1 MPFKRTY
8 NRDLSWLSFNQRVL
22 QEAKDIRVPLYDRMK
37 FLAIYSSNLEEF
49 YRIRVAELKRL
60 MELTKKTKKELRED
74 PREVVKKINLTV
86 QKQIKEFNDIFWNQ
100 IIVELEGRNI
110 NLVNETMLH
119 ADQIDFV
126 KDYFHEKVMPHIRP
140 VMISSKRNTPELDEK
155 SIYLAVK
162 LFDEARPGPRVF
174 EYAIT
179 EIPSRKISRFLELP
193 DKNGQ
198 HYVMI
203 LGDVIRLCINELF
216 PDYKL
221 VDAYSIK
228 LTRDAE
234 LMLEDEFSG
243 SLLKKIKRGL
253 NNRAKGVPT
262 RLLYDSAMPADFL
275 NHLKKIFEI
284 GRMDLMP
291 GGRYHNFTDLMNF
304 PRFDLK
310 GISYV
315 PLPTLKKPTL
325 DTATSF
331 FEALSKRDFLLHFP
345 YHSYDY
351 VIRFLNEA
359 ANDVKVRAI
368 KISLYRV
375 SAHSKVVEALIKA
388 AQNGKSVTA
397 FVELKA
403 RFDEES
409 NISYSKE
416 LEEAGVKVLYS
427 FPILKV
433 HAKMIC
439 VERMEDKLRRYV
451 YLSTGNFHETTA
463 KLYCDS
469 SLLTKDKYIG
479 REVSAVFDILAD
491 TRIKREFKH
500 LLVAPDH
507 MRHDLYTLIDQEIK
521 NALKK
526 KPAYIYLK
534 LNSLQD
540 QAIIDK
546 LYEAS
551 QEGVNIR
558 LIIRGICCL
567 IPGVEGLSENIKVI
581 SIVDRFLEHSRI
593 YVFCND
599 NQPKVYLSS
608 ADWMERNLSRRF
620 EVGFPI
626 YQEDL
631 RNEVLEIFR
640 LQWRDNTKARL
651 INKIQNNSYRKSIAK
666 ERARAQIDIYEYLA
680 EKSKHKVDTIR
691 NYQERPTSTVI
702 SE

>member
-1 MPFKRTY
+1 MNIKRTF

-22 QEAKDIRVPLYDRMK
+22 QEAKDLRVPLYERMK
-37 FLAIYSSNLEEF
+37 FLAIFSSNLEEF
-49 YRIRVAELKRL
+49 YRIRVAEWKRL

-74 PREVVKKINLTV
+74 PREVIKKINKTV
-86 QKQIKEFNDIFWNQ
+86 KKHLNEFNDIFWNQ
-100 IIVELEGRNI
+100 IVVELEGRNI
-110 NLVNETMLH
+110 NLVNEKNLTPE
-119 ADQIDFV
+119 QVVFV
-126 KDYFHEKVMPHIRP
+126 QEYFREKVLPHIRP
-140 VMISSKRNTPELDEK
+140 VMINTRRNTPELDEK

-162 LFDEARPGPRVF
+162 LCDFDRPGPRVYD
-174 EYAIT
+174 YAIT
-179 EIPSRKISRFLELP
+179 EIPSRKISRFLILP

-216 PDYKL
+216 PDYEL
-221 VDAYSIK
+221 IDAYSIK

-234 LMLEDEFSG
+234 MMLEDEFSG

-253 NNRAKGVPT
+253 SNRAKGTPT

-275 NHLKKIFEI
+275 SHLKKIFSI
-284 GRMDLMP
+284 GNQDLLP
-291 GGRYHNFTDLMNF
+291 GGRYHNFSDLMNF
-304 PRFDLK
+304 PRFDQK
-310 GISYV
+310 GIYYEN
-315 PLPTLKKPTL
+315 LPCLKKKTL
-325 DTATSF
+325 DESPSMFDAI
-331 FEALSKRDFLLHFP
+331 SKRDFLIHFP

-359 ANDVKVRAI
+359 AEDDKVKAI
-368 KISLYRV
+368 KITLYRV
-375 SAHSKVVEALIKA
+375 APHSKVVEALIKA
-388 AQNGKSVTA
+388 AQKGKNVTA

-433 HAKMIC
+433 HAKMVCI
-439 VERMEDKLRRYV
+439 ERMEDKIRRYV
-451 YLSTGNFHETTA
+451 YLSTGNFHENTSR
-463 KLYCDS
+463 LYCDS
-469 SLLTKDKYIG
+469 SLFTKDKYMG

-500 LLVAPDH
+500 LLLAPDH

-526 KPAYIYLK
+526 KDAYIYLK

-540 QAIIDK
+540 AAIIDK

-551 QEGVNIR
+551 QEGVEIR

-567 IPGVEGLSENIKVI
+567 IPGIKGLSENIKVI

-593 YVFCND
+593 YIFCNE
-599 NQPKVYLSS
+599 NKPKVYLSS

-640 LQWRDNTKARL
+640 LQWYDNTKARI
-651 INKIQNNSYRKSIAK
+651 INKIQNNTYRKSVAK
-666 ERARAQIDIYEYLA
+666 ERGRAQIDIYQYLSD
-680 EKSKHKVDTIR
+680 KSDWKEEPTR
-691 NYQERPTSTVI
+691 NYQERPTTTVI
-702 SE
+702 SK